1 MSETIVLGKKIV
13 KLPKKECDR
22 CQDNRATRKDDHLQD
37 CCEECWEGLMEC
49 VCWCGFEFRGHWET
63 DCCPKCKHN
72 SDDPECPCGC
82 KEEDGEEQ
90 TCDECGDH
98 REGSEGHWE
107 CVEDA
112 EGDERVLCDACYE
125 NAGRPNDE

>member
-1 MSETIVLGKKIV
+1 MSADNER
-13 KLPKKECDR
+13 ECHM
-22 CQDNRATRKDDHLQD
+22 CGGEEKYGEVIRKDDHD
-37 CCEECWEGLMEC
+37 RDICENCWEEMPD
-49 VCWCGFEFRGHWET
+49 WSCGQCDREFRASDG
-63 DCCPKCKHN
+63 DCCPGCSHHP
-72 SDDPECPCGC
+72 DDHACPCGC

-112 EGDERVLCDACYE
+112 EGDERVLCNACYE